1 MQHTVISRYSRRV
14 HMHEHTTH
22 LHVVGTPAVG
32 HEPAGQRVRFARGLA
47 YAVSA
52 PWPCSAEDV
61 ARWRAE
67 WVSGW
72 AVSATAVVSRGIVN
86 LMSGGQG
93 RGRAHRLSH
102 STKLE
107 PKVWVSPGTL
117 SGEGYCSRHHVW
129 SGPPRSC
136 WKAQQKHGGPPRAK
150 EVRVQVEI
158 MGSQKCKIVGKSQEE
173 VETKTQSSWIDG
185 TPL

>member
-1 MQHTVISRYSRRV
+1 MSRPAKGSDSRGDWPMQYRHHGHAAQRMSRA
-14 HMHEHTTH
+14 
-22 LHVVGTPAVG
+22 G
-32 HEPAGQRVRFARGLA
+32 GQR
-47 YAVSA
+47 
-52 PWPCSAEDV
+52 
-61 ARWRAE
+61 

-107 PKVWVSPGTL
+107 PKVRVSPGTL